1 MGKTLIKVNCVDQ
14 QLFVSTP
21 PLVASGGVNEDEVE
35 FSFGPLWDGFVKTAV
50 FYRDGGVVY
59 HVLLSDD
66 KATIPQEVLKDEGTL
81 YFGVFG
87 VKDGVRRT
95 SEVLRYKIKAG
106 AITTG
111 TTPPEPAPDIYNQLL
126 SKVTSAENKL
136 TALETKVDNISVGG
150 RNLLRDTNQGTANWD
165 WSMQT
170 GGKTVEEYLD
180 GGVRAVKM
188 TRDAVEQTGWSVIS
202 YAISEDA
209 YALLEPNTEYT
220 LSFDYKPSVA
230 TANGIMFSI
239 RKFSGA
245 DAASGDGA
253 YWKEIP
259 ANEWTHVSGQFT
271 TVDEIPAYQFN
282 DYCVYITRMPSVV
295 NSVHIFKN
303 LKLEKGNMATDWSP
317 APDDIKVRV
326 TAIEEYT
333 PRPYTLSGNPVKLDN
348 YEGMPMDV
356 IATFAPKQGGSGDPS
371 PTNIRAISGWTGAKL
386 TKCGKNLVEYQ
397 NDYTTFKPTF
407 ISVGEVYH
415 VFASSESGNGAFNIR
430 CLYADGTMG
439 GDANI
444 LLPGITSGVYTYTAP
459 KDIVGIT
466 FYDVD
471 SSSVRGGVKTMVW
484 CGDVADSA
492 YVPYQGETFSATFGQ
507 TVYGGTLNW
516 NTGVLTVDR
525 TIKVLDG
532 SNVKAYSASAA
543 SGKGNAFIVA
553 ASDALMPATASILSS
568 AVCSHY
574 PTVLGGDAYN
584 GVQGVCVRATGAE
597 LYIYDSS
604 RSSMTAEEYN
614 AWLAAQSTA
623 GTPVQVCYK
632 LATPTTIQ
640 LTVHEI
646 AALRGVNTLYG
657 DGTLTVSGR
666 KDILWLTE
674 KLTQR
679 IKTLESAIV
688 AMGGN
693 V

>member
-21 PLVASGGVNEDEVE
+21 PLVASGGINEDEVE
-35 FSFGPLWDGFVKTAV
+35 FSFGPLWDGFTKTAV

-111 TTPPEPAPDIYNQLL
+111 TTPPDPTPDIYAQI
-126 SKVTSAENKL
+126 TSALAGCVRFDSAQDL
-136 TALETKVDNISVGG
+136 TEAQKEQARANIGAGTGSGSSG
-150 RNLLRDTNQGTANWD
+150 TTDHSQLTNRDAAEQHPISAI
-165 WSMQT
+165 T
-170 GGKTVEEYLD
+170 GLQAALD
-180 GGVRAVKM
+180 GKQA
-188 TRDAVEQTGWSVIS
+188 
-202 YAISEDA
+202 
-209 YALLEPNTEYT
+209 TEEGKG
-220 LSFDYKPSVA
+220 LS
-230 TANGIMFSI
+230 T
-239 RKFSGA
+239 
-245 DAASGDGA
+245 
-253 YWKEIP
+253 
-259 ANEWTHVSGQFT
+259 
-271 TVDEIPAYQFN
+271 N
-282 DYCVYITRMPSVV
+282 DYTNAEKAQLANIAAFTVAPSAYEV
-295 NSVHIFKN
+295 S
-303 LKLEKGNMATDWSP
+303 S
-317 APDDIKVRV
+317 
-326 TAIEEYT
+326 
-333 PRPYTLSGNPVKLDN
+333 NPIQIDN

-356 IATFAPKQGGSGDPS
+356 IATFAPKQDGSGDPS

-386 TKCGKNLVEYQ
+386 TKCGKNLCPGFESGGYD
-397 NDYTTFKPTF
+397 NNTGTTFDSANYYRTKKIPITEGATYTHSTNKGWNPNDIHF
-407 ISVGEVYH
+407 WDKNEAHLGHYASISALNDRPAGAAYV
-415 VFASSESGNGAFNIR
+415 AFN
-430 CLYADGTMG
+430 YYEQE
-439 GDANI
+439 
-444 LLPGITSGVYTYTAP
+444 ITWVQLELGSTA
-459 KDIVGIT
+459 T
-466 FYDVD
+466 
-471 SSSVRGGVKTMVW
+471 
-484 CGDVADSA
+484 A
-492 YVPYQGETFSATFGQ
+492 YEPYQGKTFSATFGQ

-516 NTGVLTVDR
+516 NTGVLAVDR

-543 SGKGNAFIVA
+543 SGKGNAFIVT
-553 ASDALMPATASILSS
+553 ASDALMPATASTLSS
-568 AVCSHY
+568 AMCSHY

-584 GVQGVCVRATGAE
+584 GVQGICVRATGAE

-604 RSSMTAEEYN
+604 RSSMTDTEYN
-614 AWLAAQSTA
+614 SWLAAQSAA

-632 LATPTTIQ
+632 LSTPTTIQ
-640 LTVHEI
+640 LTAHEI

-674 KLTQR
+674 KLTER
-679 IKTLESAIV
+679 VKTLESAIV